1 MTKRL
6 LLLHPIILVILLSL
20 HVHVPAQSP
29 SAPADFAGFDTF
41 VEQAMKDWKVPGLAL
56 AVVKDGQIVYA
67 KGYGYRDVK
76 NGLKVTP
83 DTLFAIGSCSKAFT
97 AAAIGILVDESKLEW
112 DKPVRTYLPDF
123 TLWDEYAS
131 AHLTVRDLI
140 THQSGLPR
148 HDLMWYGSSL
158 SRQELFE
165 RLRYLEPSKPL
176 HAKFQYNN
184 LMFMTAGVLIGKV
197 SGGTWEEFVQRRLF
211 DPLGMKST
219 NLSVRDLP
227 KAADASLP
235 YNDTNGEIKMIP
247 YRNIDAIG
255 PAGSI
260 NSSVNEMSHWLVAQL
275 DKGKYKGKQLISE
288 ASLRE
293 NHTPQI
299 VSGGDLRYN
308 ESFYSSYAMGWGVTA
323 YRGHP
328 VLAHSGGID
337 GFISQVRLLPKDKIG
352 LVVLTNSGTNVS
364 AIVANNIIDR
374 MLGLNEVPWA
384 QRAKDDE
391 AKAKEAQAKAK
402 SAADANRK
410 NGTHPSHE
418 LKDFTGQFEHPAY
431 GAMTIMQEGEGL
443 KSERNG
449 VTASLKHFHYD
460 VFQLAHPGSPY
471 DGMKIMFQMN
481 KAGDIDRIAVP
492 LEPSVK
498 DIIFTRRAEPMA
510 KSALEKL
517 TGDYDMAGNV
527 IKIWLRGENTLIAS
541 VPSQDDVELR
551 PVKNMLFNVKG
562 LEGYSLEFKLDAAG
576 KVTEALL
583 VQPGGSAV
591 LKRK

>member
-6 LLLHPIILVILLSL
+6 LRVHPILLVILLSL
-20 HVHVPAQSP
+20 HVQVPAQSP
-29 SAPADFAGFDTF
+29 SAPANFTGFDSF

-67 KGYGYRDVK
+67 RGYGYRDVK

-97 AAAIGILVDESKLEW
+97 AAALGILVDEGKVEW

-123 TLWDEYAS
+123 ALWDEYAS

-140 THQSGLPR
+140 THQSGLAR
-148 HDLMWYGSSL
+148 HDLMWYGSPL

-184 LMFMTAGVLIGKV
+184 LMFMTAGVLVGKV
-197 SGGTWEEFVQRRLF
+197 SGGTWEDFVQRRLL
-211 DPLGMKST
+211 DPLGMKT
-219 NLSVRDLP
+219 TKLSVRDLP
-227 KAADASLP
+227 NAPDVSLP
-235 YNDTNGEIKMIP
+235 YNETNGEIKAIP

-260 NSSVNEMSHWLVAQL
+260 NSSVNEMSHWLTMQL
-275 DKGKYKGKQLISE
+275 DKGKYNGKQLVSE

-299 VSGGDLRYN
+299 VAGGDLRYD
-308 ESFYSSYAMGWGVTA
+308 ESFYSSYGMGWGVSS

-352 LVVLTNSGTNVS
+352 LVILTNSGTNVS
-364 AIVANNIIDR
+364 AVVANNIIDR
-374 MLGLNEVPWA
+374 MLGLNEIPWA

-402 SAADANRK
+402 SAADATRK
-410 NGTHPSHE
+410 IGTHPSHD
-418 LKDFTGQFEHPAY
+418 LKDFAGQFDHPAY
-431 GAMTIMQEGEGL
+431 GVMSITQDGDGL

-460 VFQLAHPGSPY
+460 IFQLADTGSPY
-471 DGMKIMFQMN
+471 DGMKFMFQMN
-481 KAGDIDRIAVP
+481 RAGDIDRIAVP

-498 DIIFTRRAEPMA
+498 DIVFTRRADPVA

-517 TGDYDMAGNV
+517 AGDYDMAGNV

-541 VPSQDDVELR
+541 VPSQPDVELR
-551 PVKNMLFNVKG
+551 PVKDMLFNVKG
-562 LEGYSLEFKLDAAG
+562 LEGYSVEFKLDAAG

>member
-6 LLLHPIILVILLSL
+6 LRLHPIVLVILLSI
-20 HVHVPAQSP
+20 HVPVPGQSP
-29 SAPADFAGFDTF
+29 SATANFAGFDSF

-97 AAAIGILVDESKLEW
+97 AAAIGILVDDGKLEW

-123 TLWDEYAS
+123 ALWDEYAS
-131 AHLTVRDLI
+131 AHLTVRDLL

-148 HDLMWYGSSL
+148 HDLMWYGSPL
-158 SRQELFE
+158 SRQEIFE

-176 HAKFQYNN
+176 HAKYQYNN
-184 LMFMTAGVLIGKV
+184 LMFMTAGILIGKV
-197 SGGTWEEFVQRRLF
+197 SGGTWEDFVQRRLL

-219 NLSVRDLP
+219 RLSVRDLAQ
-227 KAADASLP
+227 AADASLP
-235 YNDTNGEIKMIP
+235 YNETNGEIKAIP

-275 DKGKYKGKQLISE
+275 DKGKYNGKQVISE

-293 NHTPQI
+293 NQTPQI
-299 VSGGDLRYN
+299 VTGGAPRYD
-308 ESFYSSYAMGWGVTA
+308 EQFYSSYAMGWGVSA
-323 YRGHP
+323 YRGHH

-402 SAADANRK
+402 KTADATRK
-410 NGTHPSHE
+410 AGTHPSHD

-431 GAMTIMQEGEGL
+431 GVLTIKQEGEEL

-449 VTASLKHFHYD
+449 ATASLKHFHYD
-460 VFQLAHPGSPY
+460 VFQVTDPESPY

-481 KAGDIDRIAVP
+481 KAGDIDRVSVP
-492 LEPSVK
+492 MEPSVK
-498 DIIFTRRAEPMA
+498 DIIFTRRAEPIA
-510 KSALEKL
+510 KSTLEKL
-517 TGDYDMAGNV
+517 TGDYDMSGNLV
-527 IKIWLRGENTLIAS
+527 KIWLRGENTLIAS
-541 VPSQDDVELR
+541 IPSQPDVELR

-562 LEGYSLEFKLDAAG
+562 LEGYSVEFKLDAAG

>member
-6 LLLHPIILVILLSL
+6 LRLHTIVLVILLSL
-20 HVHVPAQSP
+20 PVQVPAQTP
-29 SAPADFAGFDTF
+29 SAPANFAGFDSF
-41 VEQAMKDWKVPGLAL
+41 VEQVMKDWKVPGLAL

-97 AAAIGILVDESKLEW
+97 AAAIGILVDEGKLEW

-148 HDLMWYGSSL
+148 HDLLWYGSPL

-176 HAKFQYNN
+176 HGKYQYNN

-197 SGGTWEEFVQRRLF
+197 SGGTWEEFVQRRLL

-219 NLSVRDLP
+219 RLSVRDLP
-227 KAADASLP
+227 QAADASLP
-235 YNDTNGEIKMIP
+235 YNETNDEIKAIP

-275 DKGKYKGKQLISE
+275 DKGKYDGKQVISE

-299 VSGGDLRYN
+299 VSGGEPRYD
-308 ESFYSSYAMGWGVTA
+308 EQFYSSYGMGWGVTA

-364 AIVANNIIDR
+364 AVVANNIIDR

-384 QRAKDDE
+384 KRAKDDQ
-391 AKAKEAQAKAK
+391 AKSKEAQAKAK
-402 SAADANRK
+402 SAADATRK
-410 NGTHPSHE
+410 IGTHPSHD

-431 GAMTIMQEGEGL
+431 GVLTIMQEGEGM

-449 VTASLKHFHYD
+449 VTASMKHFHYD
-460 VFQLAHPGSPY
+460 IFQLVGPGSPY

-481 KAGDIDRIAVP
+481 KAGDIDRVAVP

-517 TGDYDMAGNV
+517 TGDYDMSGNV
-527 IKIWLRGENTLIAS
+527 VKIWLRGENTLIAS
-541 VPSQDDVELR
+541 VPSQPDVELR

-562 LEGYSLEFKLDAAG
+562 LEGYSVEFKLDAAG